1 MSEETKSKKYGRI
14 TFKSVSLGRALHILR
29 KHYEAE
35 KQPEALVIPYVLTCA
50 AYLESKLNE
59 SLFLF
64 AMKRYGNEVAD
75 ALMSLSLPKKLNVLV
90 PVLTDGK
97 YRINTKHIVYQRLAS
112 LIRVRNSLAHAKSE
126 IEEVDED
133 PEGLFGIPF
142 FLTDPTEMLRR
153 PKIDLPD
160 LTLGAAKTFSPL
172 EYHDALQKL
181 ERWFHLRYPDRLGK
195 VAIVLDRSKEPQW
208 KEATSKMVKFLE

>member
-1 MSEETKSKKYGRI
+1 M
-14 TFKSVSLGRALHILR
+14 LR
-29 KHYEAE
+29 KHYKAE
-35 KQPEALVIPYVLTCA
+35 KQPEVLVIPYVLTCA

-64 AMKRYGNEVAD
+64 ALKRYGNEVAD

-97 YRINTKHIVYQRLAS
+97 YRMNTKHIVYQRLVS
-112 LIRVRNSLAHAKSE
+112 LIRVRNSLAHAKSD
-126 IEEVDED
+126 IEEVDEN
-133 PEGLFGIPF
+133 PEGLFGIPS
-142 FLTDPTEMLRR
+142 FLSDPTKMLLR

-181 ERWFHLRYPDRLGK
+181 ERWFLLRYPDKLSK

-208 KEATSKMVKFLE
+208 EELSARMVKFLE